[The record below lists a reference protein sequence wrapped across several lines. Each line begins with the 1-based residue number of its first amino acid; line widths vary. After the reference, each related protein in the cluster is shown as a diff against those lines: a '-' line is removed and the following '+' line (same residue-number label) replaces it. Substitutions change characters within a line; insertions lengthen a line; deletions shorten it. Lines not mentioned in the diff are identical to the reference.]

1 MHLPRP
7 QRVKP
12 RQMMASTDPIRR
24 SDRFRLVVV
33 SPVYQDADAATQLI
47 RELAYQFS
55 EEKIDLRVLLVD
67 DGSRTPLAEELT
79 LKESVH
85 VPVEVLLLRRNVG
98 HQRAIALGVAYVHDQ
113 IPCDA
118 ILVMD
123 ADGEDRPEDAVRL
136 VRHYRATSDRRILF
150 AERTRRSESILFRA
164 LYRIYQA
171 GHWILTGI
179 RVRVGNFSVV
189 PACRLPALVTL
200 PAMWNHYAAAVFH
213 SRVPF
218 ATLPTVRGV
227 RYSGSSK
234 MNYLSLVMHGL
245 HAISVFSDVVAV
257 RLLLVVLGLAC
268 GCAAVLVPLLVQQ
281 LCASATEPAWA
292 LYGWGVL
299 LILLLLTI
307 GSFSLVLNLMS
318 QRNSLDF
325 IPIRD
330 YRYFIDRVVP
340 ILPRHE

>member
-1 MHLPRP
+1 
-7 QRVKP
+7 
-12 RQMMASTDPIRR
+12 MASGGLTAESGP
-24 SDRFRLVVV
+24 FRLVVV
-33 SPVYQDADAATQLI
+33 SPVYQDAEAAAQLI
-47 RELAYQFS
+47 RELAYQFTDS
-55 EEKIDLRVLLVD
+55 GVELRILLVD
-67 DGSRTPLAEELT
+67 DGSRTPLVDELV

-85 VPVEVLLLRRNVG
+85 VTVEVLLLRRNVG

-113 IPCDA
+113 MPCDA
-118 ILVMD
+118 LLVMD
-123 ADGEDRPEDAVRL
+123 ADGEDRPEDALRL
-136 VRHYRATSDRRILF
+136 VEHYRNHNRRSIVF
-150 AERTRRSESILFRA
+150 AERTRRSESALFRA
-164 LYRIYQA
+164 FYRIYQIS
-171 GHWILTGI
+171 HWVLTGI

-218 ATLPTVRGV
+218 ETIPTHRGV
-227 RYSGSSK
+227 RYSGGSK
-234 MNYLSLVMHGL
+234 MNFLSLVMHGL

-268 GCAAVLVPLLVQQ
+268 TCAAVLVPILVQQ
-281 LCASATEPAWA
+281 LYASATAPAWA

-307 GSFSLVLNLMS
+307 GCFSLVLNLMS

-325 IPIRD
+325 IPVRD
-330 YRYFIDRVVP
+330 YRYFVDRVVRLSP
-340 ILPRHE
+340 PA